1 MLICINKFLLNL
13 SADWQALKKRK
24 NMEATINK
32 VEIQGFLG
40 RDAEV
45 KTFESGRTLVS
56 MNIATS
62 ESYKNNKGEWVTNT
76 TWHNVSYWKIKKDE
90 DTDFL
95 KKGELISVTGRLNT
109 RKYTD
114 KNGQDKYI
122 TEVVA
127 QKIEPVKVEL

>member
-1 MLICINKFLLNL
+1 
-13 SADWQALKKRK
+13 
-24 NMEATINK
+24 MEAKTVNK

-56 MNIATS
+56 MSLATN
-62 ESYKNNKGEWVTNT
+62 ESYKNSNGEWVTNT
-76 TWHNVSYWKIKKDE
+76 TWHNVTYWKNKKDE
-90 DTDFL
+90 TTDFL
-95 KKGELISVTGRLNT
+95 KKGEMVSVTGKLNT

-114 KNGQDKYI
+114 KKGQEKYI

-127 QKIEPVKVEL
+127 QKLEQVKVEV

>member
-1 MLICINKFLLNL
+1 
-13 SADWQALKKRK
+13 
-24 NMEATINK
+24 MEATINR
-32 VEIQGFLG
+32 VELQGFLG

-56 MNIATS
+56 MSIATS
-62 ESYKNNKGEWVTNT
+62 EGYKNSKGEWVNNT
-76 TWHNVSYWKIKKDE
+76 TWHNVSYWKTKKDE
-90 DTDFL
+90 DLDFL
-95 KKGELISVTGRLNT
+95 KKGELVTITGRLNT